1 MRRINDQIRCSFPS
15 ALNAAAAFFTFRLIG
30 MAG

>member
-1 MRRINDQIRCSFPS
+1 MRRINDQIRCSFSS
-15 ALNAAAAFFTFRLIG
+15 ALNVAADFFAFRLIG